1 MQKITEKK
9 KTQSGEVKLLL
20 RDDGKN
26 YPYSAYIAVENHC
39 NSYEYALL
47 SGKHQITYIYTLH
60 VPREEI
66 KFDTKYLPSDY
77 MTEEGRDFGSGYSI
91 YRVNRG
97 ESMITY
103 DYNREE

>member
-9 KTQSGEVKLLL
+9 KTQNGEVKLLL
-20 RDDGKN
+20 RDDGEN

-60 VPREEI
+60 VSREEI
-66 KFDTKYLPSDY
+66 EFDNKYLPSDY